1 MKYRYIGILNLFIIV
16 FYLVRPS
23 MPYIEYIIH
32 KDYIEKNLCVQ
43 KDNPSNTCH
52 GKCYL
57 HERLKKQSE
66 PVDADKSDRKLI
78 PENKLDDHI
87 KASSDIPCLF
97 GREAHTFYCYL
108 INNTIAFSTDIFV
121 PPRF

>member
-23 MPYIEYIIH
+23 MPYIEYLIH
-32 KDYIEKNLCVQ
+32 KEYIEKNLCVQ

-57 HERLKKQSE
+57 HEQLKKQSE
-66 PVDADKSDRKLI
+66 PVDADKNDSRLI
-78 PENKLDDHI
+78 PDNKMDDHI
-87 KASSDIPCLF
+87 KSSMDIASAPGVETETIYYYLNNKTVSFCSDV
-97 GREAHTFYCYL
+97 
-108 INNTIAFSTDIFV
+108 FV
-121 PPRF
+121 PPRS